1 MNGSILHNIQ
11 SKHPKSI
18 KTFFATEMWERYG
31 FYVVQTLLALYV
43 AIHMG
48 WPDAKV
54 YKLVGSFTA
63 LTYVSPVIGGWIA
76 DKFIGQKKA
85 VLLGTITL
93 FISYLIIAFFLND
106 KALCIALSG
115 ITVGTGLL
123 KPNVS
128 SLLGNEYQT
137 RPEIRESGFT
147 IFYMGIT
154 MGIIL
159 GTTFPSLISD
169 KFGWTGAFLSASI
182 GMIFAALSFIHGI
195 YAYKIHDYYEININF
210 EKIVSAIGLICSLW
224 LVSYFLLTY
233 PYLADS
239 VFIAVSIICFVYI
252 VYSAKKEQ
260 TEQAKRTLVI
270 GLLCIISIIFW
281 TFYFQMFMS
290 LTLFIV
296 RTVNPTL
303 FNINFPPP
311 FYVGI
316 QSVGMI
322 ILGIILSKFTKN
334 KASKAKQA
342 IGSGN
347 KFLISICCMTISYSL
362 IVAISKLSIGSNLIS
377 PLLLIPAYL
386 IISIAELLLS
396 PVGLS
401 SVTLLASRDKVSTM
415 LGIFFVSLGIGG
427 YLSGKLAGI
436 TSLPIG
442 ISSLSEIKQHYSSS
456 FTKLL
461 IILFA
466 LTLIS
471 AFLNYLIRKLM
482 KEETDLSLKSKI

>member
-1 MNGSILHNIQ
+1 MHNIDF
-11 SKHPKSI
+11 KHPKSL
-18 KTFFATEMWERYG
+18 KTFFTTEMWERYG

-43 AIHMG
+43 AIHLG
-48 WPDAKV
+48 WADARV

-76 DKFIGQKKA
+76 DKLIGQKKA
-85 VLLGTITL
+85 VLVGTVVL
-93 FISYLIIAFFLND
+93 CVSYLIISFLQTD
-106 KALCIALSG
+106 QALCIALSG

-123 KPNVS
+123 KPNIS
-128 SLLGNEYQT
+128 SLLGNEYQDK
-137 RPEIRESGFT
+137 PASRESGFT

-159 GTTFPSLISD
+159 GTTLPSIISE
-169 KFGWTGAFLSASI
+169 KFGWSNAFFSAAI
-182 GMIFAALSFIHGI
+182 GMVLAALTFIHGI
-195 YAYKIHDYYEININF
+195 YAYKIRDYIDIISDF
-210 EKIVSAIGLICSLW
+210 DKLISAFILTCSLW
-224 LVSYFLLTY
+224 FLSYYLLTY
-233 PYLADS
+233 PHLADT
-239 VFIAVSIICFVYI
+239 VFIAVALICFIYMI
-252 VYSAKKEQ
+252 YCSKKEDV
-260 TEQAKRTLVI
+260 EQSRRTLVI

-303 FNINFPPP
+303 LGVNFPPP

-316 QSVGMI
+316 QSLGMI
-322 ILGIILSKFTKN
+322 ILGIIISRSRKN
-334 KASKAKQA
+334 KISKSQQA
-342 IGSGN
+342 IVSGN
-347 KFLISICCMTISYSL
+347 KFFLSICCMTITYLL
-362 IVAISKLSIGSNLIS
+362 IVMISKFGGANQLIS
-377 PLLLIPAYL
+377 PLLLIPGYL

-442 ISSLSEIKQHYSSS
+442 LTNIAEIKQHYTSS
-456 FTKLL
+456 FTTLL
-461 IILFA
+461 IILIISTF
-466 LTLIS
+466 IS
-471 AFLNYLIRKLM
+471 AILNYLIRKLM
-482 KEETDLSLKSKI
+482 KQSEN